1 MTISAGLSQTLSM
14 RNAFAGFLVLA
25 SLVLFILSVVFGL
38 FKLTLYG
45 APDGLF
51 FAAGCVFMG
60 LAIVFRVR
68 GTR

>member
-1 MTISAGLSQTLSM
+1 M
-14 RNAFAGFLVLA
+14 RNAFAVFLVLA
-25 SLVLFILSVVFGL
+25 SLVLFIVSVVFGL
-38 FKLTLYG
+38 FHLTLYG

>member
-1 MTISAGLSQTLSM
+1 M
-14 RNAFAGFLVLA
+14 A

-38 FKLTLYG
+38 FNLTLYG
-45 APDGLF
+45 APSGLF

>member
-1 MTISAGLSQTLSM
+1 M

-25 SLVLFILSVVFGL
+25 SLVLFILSVVYGL
-38 FKLTLYG
+38 FNLTLYG
-45 APDGLF
+45 APAGLF